1 MYFQGALLGLGL
13 SLLMGP
19 ILFTLV
25 QTSLE
30 QGFRAGMM
38 VGVGIWVSDVL
49 FIGVVLMG
57 VSYLLRV
64 VEWQG
69 FEPLLGTAGGV
80 LLAAVGAVML
90 MKERKKGAQ
99 AYRFTSRSS
108 SYFSL
113 WLKGFL
119 INSLNPFTFFFWAGV
134 ATTLAI
140 KHPGGARVVLP
151 FYAGV
156 FSVIVLTD
164 AMKVGLAKLIRRWLH
179 PRVIFWSRVL
189 TGLVLLGFGIFL
201 LARVFWMM
209 AV

>member
-1 MYFQGALLGLGL
+1 MYLQGALLGLGL

-38 VGVGIWVSDVL
+38 VGFGIWLSDVL
-49 FIGVVLMG
+49 FIGVVLLG
-57 VSYLLRV
+57 VSWLLKV
-64 VEWQG
+64 VQWQG
-69 FEPLLGTAGGV
+69 FEPLLGTAGGLLLLVVGGV
-80 LLAAVGAVML
+80 LLMR
-90 MKERKKGAQ
+90 ERHKSEE
-99 AYRFTSRSS
+99 AYRFSSRSS

-140 KHPGGARVVLP
+140 KHPGGTGEVLP
-151 FYAGV
+151 FYGGV

-164 AMKVGLAKLIRRWLH
+164 ALKVSLAKLIRRWLH
-179 PRVIFWSRVL
+179 PKVIFWSRIL
-189 TGLVLLGFGIFL
+189 TGLVLAGFGLFL
-201 LARVFWMM
+201 LGRVVWQM
-209 AV
+209 AG